1 MSTFINKKREEIE
14 QGKTVLGIEFGST
27 RIKAVLVGEQNQP
40 IAQGAYDWENR
51 YEKGIWTYHL
61 EDVWTGLQT
70 CYQRLAEEVKT
81 RYGVEL
87 IKIGAIG
94 FSAMMHGY
102 MPFDSDGKLLVP

>member
-14 QGKTVLGIEFGST
+14 QGKTILGIEFGST
-27 RIKAVLVGEQNQP
+27 RIKAVLVGEQNQS

-81 RYGVEL
+81 R
-87 IKIGAIG
+87 
-94 FSAMMHGY
+94 
-102 MPFDSDGKLLVP
+102 